1 MPRRYCGSC
10 RSPLHADDGHSE
22 CVSCLGKS
30 HADAALAGSD
40 CSHCKIIS
48 LASLRSRI
56 AFFSESDPA
65 PRALP
70 FSSSQG
76 PVRKKQ
82 RGRGSQRPV
91 ESELTSA
98 QIPSASLSPH
108 REVSPVLFSQADQ
121 RPSASASDLVS
132 FGGSDNELADDSM
145 SLAASDAEELSG
157 SVTDPAPSRL
167 PAPSAAKAG
176 MDAELFRVL
185 SKAVEELGLEWSP
198 PEEPSR
204 SRLDEWLLP
213 GRRQA
218 PQQRPLPFFPE
229 VHDELTRSW
238 RSPYSA
244 RLRTSA
250 SSALTT
256 IDGAEEKGYERMP
269 QLDESVAA
277 HPCSPTAI
285 GWKAKASHPSKPCR
299 TTSALAGR
307 SYASAGQA
315 ASALHSMAVLQVYQ
329 AKLLSAIDESEPDPA
344 TLRELRS
351 ATDLAL
357 RATKTT
363 AQAIGRSMAS
373 LVVLERHLWL
383 TLTEIKDAD
392 KVSFL
397 DAPISPS
404 GLFGPAVEV
413 FAERFTEAQKA
424 SQAMR
429 HFLPKRSSSAAAQ
442 SRPKTVPTQQP
453 AKPAPAVSAPQP
465 AKTQQTWGRSRS
477 ARRHPFPK
485 RQGPRPRIALD
496 PAPPASSWSAGQ
508 EEEWVESRH
517 GRTAHQT
524 ASLRKPLFTPFFSG
538 CRGNCVC
545 CKYRAR
551 TSAHATIRC
560 DSGKNKTQK
569 FSKKRAVFLFRP
581 SRVPCLRAAGHS
593 SLSNPL
599 PCGPRPGRP
608 SLECQIGL
616 WG

>member
-1 MPRRYCGSC
+1 MQVSPARRWRSQRVCFLLGEIPCRCCARWLWLFSLREHQSRLSALADRFLFRERPRPSRPPIFFLPGTCEEKTAGQRFSAPGWE
-10 RSPLHADDGHSE
+10 RAH
-22 CVSCLGKS
+22 
-30 HADAALAGSD
+30 AGSD
-40 CSHCKIIS
+40 PACLAFATQRGVSRPFFPTWP
-48 LASLRSRI
+48 ASLCKRERSGLVRGKWRW
-56 AFFSESDPA
+56 AGRWQHVTGSFRCWGAVGLSDW
-65 PRALP
+65 PRPLRFA
-70 FSSSQG
+70 
-76 PVRKKQ
+76 RAQ
-82 RGRGSQRPV
+82 RRQSRDGCRTFPCPLKSGWR
-91 ESELTSA
+91 
-98 QIPSASLSPH
+98 
-108 REVSPVLFSQADQ
+108 
-121 RPSASASDLVS
+121 
-132 FGGSDNELADDSM
+132 
-145 SLAASDAEELSG
+145 AA
-157 SVTDPAPSRL
+157 
-167 PAPSAAKAG
+167 
-176 MDAELFRVL
+176 
-185 SKAVEELGLEWSP
+185 P

-204 SRLDEWLLP
+204 SRLDEWFLP

-218 PQQRPLPFFPE
+218 PQQRPSPFFPE

-277 HPCSPTAI
+277 HLCPPTAI
-285 GWKAKASHPSKPCR
+285 GWKAKANHPSKPCR
-299 TTSALAGR
+299 TTSVLAGR

-392 KVSFL
+392 RVSFL

-404 GLFGPAVEV
+404 GLFGPAVEG

-429 HFLPKRSSSAAAQ
+429 HFLPKRSSPAAAQ
-442 SRPKTVPTQQP
+442 SRPRTAPTQQP

-465 AKTQQTWGRSRS
+465 ARTQQPRGRSRS
-477 ARRHPFPK
+477 ARRHPPPK
-485 RQGPRPRIALD
+485 RQGPRPKIALD

-508 EEEWVESRH
+508 EEERVESHH
-517 GRTAHQT
+517 GRTAHQK
-524 ASLRKPLFTPFFSG
+524 ASREKPLCTPFSSG

-545 CKYRAR
+545 CYRVR
-551 TSAHATIRC
+551 TSALATVRC
-560 DSGKNKTQK
+560 DSGKNKTQT
-569 FSKKRAVFLFRP
+569 FSKKEQFSSSVLHECPASVQP
-581 SRVPCLRAAGHS
+581 ATRVYPTPCHAG
-593 SLSNPL
+593 
-599 PCGPRPGRP
+599 R
-608 SLECQIGL
+608 ECQSGL